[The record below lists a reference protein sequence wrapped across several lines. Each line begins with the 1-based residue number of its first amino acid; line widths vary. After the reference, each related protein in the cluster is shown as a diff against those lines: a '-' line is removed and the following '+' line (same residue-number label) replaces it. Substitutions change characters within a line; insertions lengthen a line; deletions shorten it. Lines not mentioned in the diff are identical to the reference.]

1 VSSSEFEQRSVY
13 FFGRPG
19 PGNTPRVIKAVK
31 SRVAEGGISKILVA
45 SETGRLA
52 LEVKRR
58 LPGETIVCVT
68 FDEKTRRTYEK
79 PDLLKKEL
87 AARGIVAVDTVK
99 EPLAR
104 ALRLRNWWERK
115 NVDIPGESADLFWMT
130 LICVGGHGLRTAV
143 EIVFM
148 AVEGG
153 AVKVGERVIAVAG
166 TAMGADSAIVMK
178 ATRFEDAVGERPQS
192 RMKIEEILAMPKET
206 EWSGYG

>member
-1 VSSSEFEQRSVY
+1 MY
-13 FFGRPG
+13 
-19 PGNTPRVIKAVK
+19 
-31 SRVAEGGISKILVA
+31 SRVKEGDITKVLVA

-58 LPGETIVCVT
+58 LPTKEVVCVT
-68 FDEKTRRTYEK
+68 FDPETRRTYKK
-79 PDLLKKEL
+79 PELLKNEL
-87 AARGIVAVDTVK
+87 AARRIITVDTVK
-99 EPLAR
+99 EPLER
-104 ALRLRNWWERK
+104 KLTLRNWWERK
-115 NVDIPGESADLFWMT
+115 NIDLPGESADLFWMT

-148 AVEGG
+148 AVEAG

-166 TAMGADSAIVMK
+166 TAWGADSALVMK
-178 ATRFEDAVGERPQS
+178 ATRFEDAVGERPLD

>member
-1 VSSSEFEQRSVY
+1 LEQRNVY
-13 FFGRPG
+13 FFDRPG
-19 PGNTPRVIKAVK
+19 AGNTPRVIRAVE
-31 SRVAEGGISKILVA
+31 SRVREGGISKVLVA

-58 LPGETIVCVT
+58 LPRKTIVCVT
-68 FDEKTRRTYEK
+68 FDQETRRTYEK
-79 PDLLKKEL
+79 PSLMKKEL
-87 AARGIVAVDTVK
+87 TAKGIVIVDTVK

-104 ALRLRNWWERK
+104 KLRLRNWWERK

-148 AVEGG
+148 AVEAG

-166 TAMGADSAIVMK
+166 TARGADSAIVMR
-178 ATRFEDAVGERPQS
+178 ATRFEDAVGEQPLS

>member
-1 VSSSEFEQRSVY
+1 M
-13 FFGRPG
+13 
-19 PGNTPRVIKAVK
+19 IKAVK

-58 LPGETIVCVT
+58 IPGETIVCVT

-87 AARGIVAVDTVK
+87 TAKGIVAVDTVK

-104 ALRLRNWWERK
+104 RLRLRNWWERK

-166 TAMGADSAIVMK
+166 TARGADSAIVMK
-178 ATRFEDAVGERPQS
+178 ATRFEDAVGERPLS